1 MTGSPHS
8 SLACGIDFGTSNS
21 TAACARANAPGQV
34 QLLPLEDGKPTLP
47 SVVFFHAEDA
57 HISYG
62 RAALADYLAGEEGRL
77 MRSLKSL
84 LGTALIDEQTE
95 VAGRAVPFRA
105 LLAQFIA
112 ELKRRAEQAAGRSF
126 TRAVLGR
133 PVFFVD
139 DDAAADRR
147 AQDTLAGIAHAVGFT
162 DIAFQYEPIAAAFDY
177 ESQVTREEK
186 VLVVDIGG
194 GTSDFALVRLS
205 PDGAQKV
212 DRKDDILAS
221 GGVHIGGTDFDKY
234 LSLASVMPTLGLG
247 SLLKS
252 GLLMPSAPYF
262 NLATWHTINFAY
274 TRKAAAQITE
284 LRREAAEPDKLVR
297 LQALVDQRAG
307 HWLAMQVEAAK
318 MALSDAD
325 QARMDLGRITPGDRL
340 VLERADF
347 EAAISALVD
356 QIAAKV
362 RGLLREAG
370 VAAEAVDTVF
380 FTGGSS
386 SVPLLRARIAALLP
400 QARRVE
406 GDLFGSI
413 GSGLAL
419 DALRKFG

>member
-1 MTGSPHS
+1 LTVLGD
-8 SLACGIDFGTSNS
+8 ACGIDFGTSNS
-21 TAACARANAPGQV
+21 TAACARAGVPGAV
-34 QLLPLEDGKPTLP
+34 GLLALEEGRPTLP
-47 SVVFFHAEDA
+47 SVVFFHAEDG

-62 RAALADYLAGEEGRL
+62 RAALADYLAGDEGRL

-95 VAGRAVPFRA
+95 VAGRAVAFRE

-126 TRAVLGR
+126 SRAVLGR

-139 DDAAADRR
+139 GDAAADRQ
-147 AQDTLAGIAHAVGFT
+147 AQDTLAGIAHAVGFSEV
-162 DIAFQYEPIAAAFDY
+162 AFQYEPIAAAFDY
-177 ESQVTREEK
+177 ESQTRREEL

-205 PDGAQKV
+205 PERAGKA
-212 DRKDDILAS
+212 DRRDDILAS

-234 LSLASVMPTLGLG
+234 LSLASVMPSLGLG

-274 TRKAAAQITE
+274 TRKAAAQVSE
-284 LRREAAEPDKLVR
+284 LRREAAEPDKLDR
-297 LQALVDQRAG
+297 LQALVAQRAG
-307 HWLAMQVEAAK
+307 HWLAMQVEQAK
-318 MALSDAD
+318 MALSGTTDT
-325 QARMDLGRITPGDRL
+325 RMDLGRITPGETL
-340 VLERADF
+340 QLQRADF
-347 EAAISALVD
+347 DGAISTLVD
-356 QIAAKV
+356 DIAASV
-362 RGLLREAG
+362 NGLLRDAG
-370 VAAEAVDTVF
+370 VPADAVDTVF

-386 SVPLLRARIAALLP
+386 SVPLLRARVAALLP

-406 GDLFGSI
+406 GDVFGSI

-419 DALRKFG
+419 DALRRFA